1 MKTNS
6 FLSRTLHNAQ
16 IQKYSK
22 VNMSKKTRVISFGV
36 FFGVFLVSYMIGT
49 TYKMSNDEAQVFL
62 KDFQGATSGIDS
74 FGIFLHNTSIALLMF
89 VPAFGVAWGSFTGWE
104 TGAGFSALISSN
116 PMLSSVSPIAL
127 IFLSPFGVMELVAYS
142 IGMSRSY
149 LLVWRIIKRNQL
161 KKQIIPTAIE
171 VGIVIALLLIGGFV
185 ESSMLSQQ
193 ASSSS

>member
-1 MKTNS
+1 MTKS

-22 VNMSKKTRVISFGV
+22 INMSKKTRVISFGV

-49 TYKMSNDEAQVFL
+49 TYKMSNDEAQAFL

-104 TGAGFSALISSN
+104 TGAGFSALVMTN
-116 PMLSSVSPIAL
+116 PALASIQPITL
-127 IFLSPFGVMELVAYS
+127 LLLSPFGVMELAAYAL
-142 IGMSRSY
+142 GMSRSY
-149 LLVWRIIKRNQL
+149 HLVWRIIKKNPIR
-161 KKQIIPTAIE
+161 KEIIPTGIE
-171 VGIVIALLLIGGFV
+171 VGIVIALLLIGGFI
-185 ESSMLSQQ
+185 ESSIINQQ
-193 ASSSS
+193 PQ

>member
-1 MKTNS
+1 MRGKIWS
-6 FLSRTLHNAQ
+6 FINAQ
-16 IQKYSK
+16 IQKLAK
-22 VNMSKKTRVISFGV
+22 KFMSKKTRAIAFGV
-36 FFGVFLVSYMIGT
+36 FVGVFLASFMIGT
-49 TYKMSNDEAQVFL
+49 TYKPSDEEAKAFL
-62 KDFQGATSGIDS
+62 KDFQNQTAGIDAT
-74 FGIFLHNTSIALLMF
+74 GIFLHNTSIALGMF
-89 VPAFGVAWGSFTGWE
+89 VPAFGVGWGSFTGWE

-161 KKQIIPTAIE
+161 QKQIIPTAIE

-185 ESSMLSQQ
+185 ESSMISQQ
-193 ASSSS
+193 SPSG